1 VQSRAGLAVEEDAEE
16 AINCKNLTV
25 FEPPSTDCGGNLRL
39 PCGGKS
45 YKEQRS
51 ARTSPGEADLEGCED
66 SISSHFRFDKCT
78 INESVLGGHREHGSG
93 RQPLIEENSEEDE
106 NVAPAKL
113 GLGED
118 VFHNEG
124 SALSQHRRSRLRGS
138 WRVSEDKAT
147 MAESEVATLELRLQT
162 KEGEVVNLLAELRAR
177 EKEVHDLRTEVW
189 RWRRM
194 AEMPHAFSTGAG
206 ASDSEYMQKTSLSC
220 VQDGGRGAETSN
232 ATNETSDSSTAQKE
246 DASVSVKNLP
256 LATTAGLLE
265 AAVTFAR
272 VQTSLL
278 RATADAVEA
287 LSTAPNST
295 VAHAV

>member
-1 VQSRAGLAVEEDAEE
+1 MRTSEDFHQHQDRRSNCHFLGNGASLVSEIPLCEHRSAVQPRAELAVEDDADE
-16 AINCKNLTV
+16 AIKCKNLTV
-25 FEPPSTDCGGNLRL
+25 FEPPSTDRGGSLRL

-51 ARTSPGEADLEGCED
+51 ARTSPVEADLEGCED
-66 SISSHFRFDKCT
+66 SISSHFRFDKST
-78 INESVLGGHREHGSG
+78 INESVLRGHREHGSG
-93 RQPLIEENSEEDE
+93 RQPLIEENSEEDD
-106 NVAPAKL
+106 NVVPTNL

-124 SALSQHRRSRLRGS
+124 SSLSQHHRSRLRGS
-138 WRVSEDKAT
+138 WRVSEDKTT

-206 ASDSEYMQKTSLSC
+206 ASHSEYTQ
-220 VQDGGRGAETSN
+220 
-232 ATNETSDSSTAQKE
+232 
-246 DASVSVKNLP
+246 KNLS
-256 LATTAGLLE
+256 
-265 AAVTFAR
+265 
-272 VQTSLL
+272 SLCEQWWPRCRDQQCNKRDFKFL
-278 RATADAVEA
+278 NCTEG
-287 LSTAPNST
+287 
-295 VAHAV
+295 

>member
-1 VQSRAGLAVEEDAEE
+1 
-16 AINCKNLTV
+16 
-25 FEPPSTDCGGNLRL
+25 
-39 PCGGKS
+39 
-45 YKEQRS
+45 
-51 ARTSPGEADLEGCED
+51 
-66 SISSHFRFDKCT
+66 
-78 INESVLGGHREHGSG
+78 VLGGHREHGSECHA
-93 RQPLIEENSEEDE
+93 LIEENSEEEDY
-106 NVAPAKL
+106 VDSKKL
-113 GLGED
+113 GLGEE
-118 VFHNEG
+118 VFHNDG
-124 SALSQHRRSRLRGS
+124 TSLLQNHRSRLRATR
-138 WRVSEDKAT
+138 RVSEDKTT

-206 ASDSEYMQKTSLSC
+206 ASHSEYMQKTSLAC
-220 VQDGGRGAETSN
+220 VNDGGQGAESSS
-232 ATNETSDSSTAQKE
+232 ATNETSNSSIAQK
-246 DASVSVKNLP
+246 DDVSASVKNLP

-287 LSTAPNST
+287 LSNAPNSM
-295 VAHAV
+295 AVNAG